1 VLRGG
6 ADVVFVSSGLM
17 TMRALL
23 AADEL
28 AKHRVDA
35 AVVHTP
41 TLKPFDADTVLAEVD
56 SDRLAVTLEN
66 HTVVGGC
73 SRRSPPRR
81 CGAECTAPSR
91 RWRCP
96 TSSSPRGRCRRC
108 TTVMD
113 CPRSASSH
121 RCSNGCKIDV
131 DIQML
136 TLEERSMSV
145 EAPSLLRLEKTS
157 LREQALTALR
167 RAITTGQLSP
177 GTHLVETDLSD
188 ALQISRG
195 TLREAMRQLQQEGL
209 ISAGARGRLSVRHLD
224 TKEIKDIFDV
234 RAALE
239 SLAASELAGRSDRAD
254 AVAQL
259 REAVAEMMASW
270 AASNLEDRA
279 ASNLE
284 DRIEADLKF
293 HRTMCHL
300 TGNETLLHSWSSL
313 EGSIRM
319 SIMFAGMDR
328 ALKNMD
334 VKRHSDIVDAI
345 ESGDVAKAA
354 ATVRDHMAGAATVL
368 VDGAA

>member
-1 VLRGG
+1 
-6 ADVVFVSSGLM
+6 
-17 TMRALL
+17 
-23 AADEL
+23 
-28 AKHRVDA
+28 
-35 AVVHTP
+35 
-41 TLKPFDADTVLAEVD
+41 
-56 SDRLAVTLEN
+56 
-66 HTVVGGC
+66 
-73 SRRSPPRR
+73 
-81 CGAECTAPSR
+81 
-91 RWRCP
+91 
-96 TSSSPRGRCRRC
+96 
-108 TTVMD
+108 
-113 CPRSASSH
+113 
-121 RCSNGCKIDV
+121 
-131 DIQML
+131 
-136 TLEERSMSV
+136 MSV
-145 EAPSLLRLEKTS
+145 EASSLLRLEKTS

-177 GTHLVETDLSD
+177 GTHLVETELSE

-224 TKEIKDIFDV
+224 AKEIKNIFDV

-239 SLAASELAGRSDRAD
+239 SLAAQDLAGREDRSG
-254 AVAQL
+254 
-259 REAVAEMMASW
+259 AVAELRKAVADMEKW
-270 AASNLEDRA
+270 A

-319 SIMFAGMDR
+319 SIMFAGVDR

-334 VKRHSDIVDAI
+334 AKRHSDIVDAI
-345 ESGDVAKAA
+345 EAGDGEKAA
-354 ATVRDHMAGAATVL
+354 ATVREHMAGAATVL